1 MQAHQASFHHHACS
15 RQLATY
21 LESPIL
27 CAALHELRALIHIQG
42 ATHNGT
48 NDSGLMSI
56 RSKPETPSHT
66 LNLSNLGRYREIGP
80 LRFTKHGRTS
90 GQLLKEVCLSL
101 GHENGF
107 AHLQVSNV
115 TRLIGWRKRRSKD
128 VVTIDIVIYR
138 WTAISL
144 YTSDGS
150 IE

>member
-66 LNLSNLGRYREIGP
+66 LNLSNLDRYREIGP
-80 LRFTKHGRTS
+80 LSFTKHGRTS
-90 GQLLKEVCLSL
+90 GQLLKEFHPLS
-101 GHENGF
+101 GVF
-107 AHLQVSNV
+107 KPKA
-115 TRLIGWRKRRSKD
+115 
-128 VVTIDIVIYR
+128 
-138 WTAISL
+138 
-144 YTSDGS
+144 
-150 IE
+150 